1 VPFAAAAAIAAYI
14 TLYLLSSQS
23 SWGGGTSSSLQG
35 QLLGLQWGQQLAV
48 PPMGLV
54 SPDKLTALLRLFKYR
69 FGGSGPPMYELLEGV
84 PCRWAC
90 ILGILCRVGLC
101 VVQQT
106 TPVGWLMDV
115 LCKCAALVHKLLCR
129 VGG

>member
-1 VPFAAAAAIAAYI
+1 MPACAAHTLSFTAALLHHNASDVRVPFAAAAAIAAYI

-90 ILGILCRVGLC
+90 
-101 VVQQT
+101 
-106 TPVGWLMDV
+106 
-115 LCKCAALVHKLLCR
+115 
-129 VGG
+129 